1 MSGVSTAARSGVGVE
16 SGGDDAGIEGTR
28 LTPSLLRMSVLRL
41 FISCPT
47 WQPSAE
53 GTVFVKI
60 GRNQEKIQAIEKL
73 LSSDLHPAIPFR
85 KEEKGTVF
93 VGGVKKVSSI
103 RYVIANESVVEWW
116 RANEGMVERWKENKN
131 VEWKENKNVG
141 WENENAKWKEN
152 NDVKWRMKNVE
163 QWKTNPIT
171 KDLVLSC
178 VSSKQPATTSVA

>member
-1 MSGVSTAARSGVGVE
+1 MGNGSDG
-16 SGGDDAGIEGTR
+16 AGIEGTR
-28 LTPSLLRMSVLRL
+28 LTPSLLRMGVLRL
-41 FISCPT
+41 LLSCPT
-47 WQPSAE
+47 WHPAE

-103 RYVIANESVVEWW
+103 RYAIANESVMEWW
-116 RANEGMVERWKENKN
+116 RANERVVEWWKEKQNEN
-131 VEWKENKNVG
+131 VEWKKNASV
-141 WENENAKWKEN
+141 E
-152 NDVKWRMKNVE
+152 RRTKNVE
-163 QWKTNPIT
+163 QRKTNPIP

-178 VSSKQPATTSVA
+178 VSSKQPTTTSVA

>member
-1 MSGVSTAARSGVGVE
+1 MG
-16 SGGDDAGIEGTR
+16 
-28 LTPSLLRMSVLRL
+28 VLRL
-41 FISCPT
+41 LLSCPT
-47 WQPSAE
+47 WHPAE

-103 RYVIANESVVEWW
+103 RYAIANESVMEWW
-116 RANEGMVERWKENKN
+116 RANERVVERWKEKQNEN
-131 VEWKENKNVG
+131 VEWKKNASV
-141 WENENAKWKEN
+141 E
-152 NDVKWRMKNVE
+152 RRTKNVE
-163 QWKTNPIT
+163 QRKTNPIP

-178 VSSKQPATTSVA
+178 VSSKQPTTTSVA

>member
-1 MSGVSTAARSGVGVE
+1 MPGASTAARSGVGVGNG
-16 SGGDDAGIEGTR
+16 SDGAGIEGTR
-28 LTPSLLRMSVLRL
+28 LTPSLLRMGVLRL
-41 FISCPT
+41 LLSCPT
-47 WQPSAE
+47 WHPAE

-103 RYVIANESVVEWW
+103 RYAIANESVMEWW
-116 RANEGMVERWKENKN
+116 RANERVVERWKEKQNEN
-131 VEWKENKNVG
+131 VEWKKNASV
-141 WENENAKWKEN
+141 E
-152 NDVKWRMKNVE
+152 RRTKNVE
-163 QWKTNPIT
+163 QRKTNPIP

-178 VSSKQPATTSVA
+178 VSSKQPTTTSVA

>member
-1 MSGVSTAARSGVGVE
+1 MG
-16 SGGDDAGIEGTR
+16 
-28 LTPSLLRMSVLRL
+28 VLRL
-41 FISCPT
+41 LLSCPT
-47 WQPSAE
+47 WHPAE

-103 RYVIANESVVEWW
+103 RYAIANESVMEWW
-116 RANEGMVERWKENKN
+116 RANERVVERWKEKSDVEKQKKN
-131 VEWKENKNVG
+131 ERVEP
-141 WENENAKWKEN
+141 
-152 NDVKWRMKNVE
+152 RMKTVE
-163 QWKTNPIT
+163 QRKTNPIP

-178 VSSKQPATTSVA
+178 VSSKQPTTTSVA

>member
-1 MSGVSTAARSGVGVE
+1 MGNGSDG
-16 SGGDDAGIEGTR
+16 AGIEGTR
-28 LTPSLLRMSVLRL
+28 LTPSLLRMGVLRL
-41 FISCPT
+41 LLSCPT
-47 WQPSAE
+47 WHPAE

-103 RYVIANESVVEWW
+103 RYAIANESVMEWW
-116 RANEGMVERWKENKN
+116 RANERVVERWKEKQNEN
-131 VEWKENKNVG
+131 VEWKKNASV
-141 WENENAKWKEN
+141 E
-152 NDVKWRMKNVE
+152 RRTKNVE
-163 QWKTNPIT
+163 QRKTNPIP

-178 VSSKQPATTSVA
+178 VSSKQPTTTSVA

>member
-1 MSGVSTAARSGVGVE
+1 MPGASTAARSGVGVGNG
-16 SGGDDAGIEGTR
+16 SDGAGIEGTR
-28 LTPSLLRMSVLRL
+28 LTPSLLRMGVLRL
-41 FISCPT
+41 LLSCPT
-47 WQPSAE
+47 WHPAE

-103 RYVIANESVVEWW
+103 RYAIANESVMEWW
-116 RANEGMVERWKENKN
+116 RANERVVEWWKEKQNEN
-131 VEWKENKNVG
+131 VEWKKNASV
-141 WENENAKWKEN
+141 E
-152 NDVKWRMKNVE
+152 RRTKNVE
-163 QWKTNPIT
+163 QRKTNPIP

-178 VSSKQPATTSVA
+178 VSSKQPTTTSVA

>member
-1 MSGVSTAARSGVGVE
+1 MPGASTAARSGVGVGNG
-16 SGGDDAGIEGTR
+16 SDGAGIEGTR
-28 LTPSLLRMSVLRL
+28 LTPSLLRMGVLRL
-41 FISCPT
+41 LLSCPT
-47 WQPSAE
+47 WHPAE

-103 RYVIANESVVEWW
+103 RYAIANESVMEWW
-116 RANEGMVERWKENKN
+116 RANERVVERWKEKSDVEKQNKN
-131 VEWKENKNVG
+131 VEWKK
-141 WENENAKWKEN
+141 
-152 NDVKWRMKNVE
+152 NDVEWKKNERVEPRTKNVE
-163 QWKTNPIT
+163 QRKTNPIP

-178 VSSKQPATTSVA
+178 VSSKQPTTTSVA